1 MRSDAIKDLYLKTSD
16 EIIVTSG
23 YTLRGIVTNSDIL
36 QRLVVPANE
45 RRISSIPIKSIMSSP
60 IIMLRSTDNV
70 SSALKTMRSNNIKQI
85 LIVDSNVVGKL
96 KKAND
101 YGSPRSGTVD

>member
-1 MRSDAIKDLYLKTSD
+1 MYLKTSD

-45 RRISSIPIKSIMSSP
+45 RRISSIPMSSP
-60 IIMLRSTDNV
+60 IIMLRSTGNV

-96 KKAND
+96 KKANE
-101 YGSPRSGTVD
+101 YGSPRSGIVD